1 MLRQHKGSL
10 LRAERQGEATMKQ
23 QKAIL
28 IAAIIIITAAV
39 AAILVMREDLCEVRI
54 RTGQTEVAVFMDY
67 EPR

>member
-23 QKAIL
+23 QTAIL
-28 IAAIIIITAAV
+28 IATIVITTAV
-39 AAILVMREDLCEVRI
+39 AVILVTREDLCEVRI
-54 RTGQTEVAVFMDY
+54 RTGQMEVAVFMDY

>member
-28 IAAIIIITAAV
+28 IAAIIFKSLCITDSNIHNGMTIMAPSITV
-39 AAILVMREDLCEVRI
+39 
-54 RTGQTEVAVFMDY
+54 
-67 EPR
+67 